1 MNLFM
6 LNQNRCPFFSNY
18 AIRLWLR
25 AFSLPL
31 VPFRLGALF
40 SVVVLCGRLL
50 IALLIFNSE
59 SQCRVVFFIT
69 VLTSYCIC
77 GTYDDR

>member
-1 MNLFM
+1 MTYLFM
-6 LNQNRCPFFSNY
+6 LNQNLCPFFSNY

-31 VPFRLGALF
+31 VPFRFGALF
-40 SVVVLCGRLL
+40 SVVLCGRLL
-50 IALLIFNSE
+50 RALLIFDSE
-59 SQCRVVFFIT
+59 SQSQVAFFIT